1 MEFSSETSL
10 IQVEVDD
17 QGVAILKINRPEKR
31 NALSQQTIDTLVHAI
46 AMVERDVKVKVV
58 VLTGSRTGGPFSGK
72 IPHHSLINIRN
83 QPGADLYQL
92 LHLSTAD
99 AHKTSYLKDLSD
111 AVTRMRKPIIACVGG
126 FALGG
131 GFELAMMCD
140 MIYAAEDAVFGLPEL
155 SVGTIPGAGGTQR
168 LARALGK
175 QKAMDMILT
184 SATITGQELC
194 RYGLVSR
201 TFETDHLLWETLQQ
215 AHLIASRSA
224 PVVQLAKEAILNAE
238 QTDLDAGIKLERAL
252 YYSSFALEDRTEG
265 MVAFVEKRKPAFK
278 DK

>member
-1 MEFSSETSL
+1 MDFSSENSL
-10 IQVEVDD
+10 IQVTVEE
-17 QGVAILKINRPEKR
+17 QGVALLKINRPEKR
-31 NALSQQTIDTLVHAI
+31 NALSQQTIDTLVSAI
-46 AMVERDVKVKVV
+46 AMVEKDEKVKVA
-58 VLTGSRTGGPFSGK
+58 VLTGNRVEGPFSA
-72 IPHHSLINIRN
+72 
-83 QPGADLYQL
+83 GADLYQL

-111 AVTRMRKPIIACVGG
+111 AVTHMRKPIIACVSG

-140 MIYAAEDAVFGLPEL
+140 MIYAADDAIFGLPEL

-184 SATITGQELC
+184 SKTITGKELC
-194 RYGLVSR
+194 HFGLVSR
-201 TFETDHLLWETLQQ
+201 TFNVDHLLWETLEQ
-215 AHLIASRSA
+215 ARLIASRSA

-252 YYSSFALEDRTEG
+252 YYSSFALQDRTEG
-265 MVAFVEKRKPAFK
+265 MVAFVEKRKPVFK